1 MFVRLRI
8 MAHDAL
14 KNYMNAEHEPMY
26 DDTTR
31 LVYDVIKTA
40 ETDHGFACEL
50 DFECCKAFD
59 EQTAEDYDDIVNLF
73 DCLDDA
79 PDGLR
84 DLLTRY
90 GITTTTP
97 EE

>member
-14 KNYMNAEHEPMY
+14 RNYMNSDPELYA
-26 DDTTR
+26 DTAH
-31 LVYDVIKTA
+31 LISKVIKKA
-40 ETDHGFACEL
+40 ETDVVFANEL
-50 DFECCKAFD
+50 DFECCKAFN
-59 EQTAEDYDDIVNLF
+59 EQTADEYYDLVNLF

-79 PDGLR
+79 PDELR

-90 GITTTTP
+90 DIIHK
-97 EE
+97 ED

>member
-1 MFVRLRI
+1 MFIRLRI

-14 KNYMNAEHEPMY
+14 RNYMNSDPELYA
-26 DDTTR
+26 DTAK
-31 LVYDVIKTA
+31 LISKVIKEA
-40 ETDHGFACEL
+40 ETDIVFANEL
-50 DFECCKAFD
+50 DFECCNAFD
-59 EQTAEDYDDIVNLF
+59 EQTADDYYDLVNLF

-90 GITTTTP
+90 GITNK
-97 EE
+97 EG

>member
-14 KNYMNAEHEPMY
+14 KNYMHGDHEPMY
-26 DDTTR
+26 DDTIR
-31 LVYDVIKTA
+31 RIYAVIAMA
-40 ETDHGFACEL
+40 ETNEAFANSL
-50 DFECCKAFD
+50 DMECAEAFD
-59 EQTAEDYDDIVNLF
+59 GQTAEDYDDLVNLF

-79 PDGLR
+79 PDGLQ

-90 GITTTTP
+90 GITT

>member
-14 KNYMNAEHEPMY
+14 KNYMNSDPELY
-26 DDTTR
+26 TDTAH
-31 LVYDVIKTA
+31 LISKVIEKA
-40 ETDHGFACEL
+40 ETDIVFANEL
-50 DFECCKAFD
+50 DFECCKAFN
-59 EQTAEDYDDIVNLF
+59 EQTADEYYDLVNLF

-79 PDGLR
+79 PDGLQ

-90 GITTTTP
+90 GITT